1 MQTVRVSARIRERIN
16 KSELDAQ
23 IVYKCLKNES
33 NRISSL
39 AAAARL
45 VAFSSATA
53 ENIAAANIAVAN
65 VLPAFVAACD
75 AKKVW
80 ETTLEAVNSLPLTV
94 EEQEEARMEARMK
107 EELREYMGFCGE
119 SSDDESHN
127 NNEDDDIYVN

>member
-39 AAAARL
+39 AAAARR
-45 VAFSSATA
+45 VAYSCATPA
-53 ENIAAANIAVAN
+53 NIAAANIAVAN

-94 EEQEEARMEARMK
+94 QEQEEARMEEAV
-107 EELREYMGFCGE
+107 REYMGFCGE
-119 SSDDESHN
+119 SSDDESSN
-127 NNEDDDIYVN
+127 DNEDDDIYHLMR

>member
-1 MQTVRVSARIRERIN
+1 MQTTRVSNRIRERTN

-23 IVYKCLKNES
+23 IIYKCLLNES

-39 AAAARL
+39 AAAAQL
-45 VAFSSATA
+45 VAYSCATPA
-53 ENIAAANIAVAN
+53 NIAAANIAVAN

-94 EEQEEARMEARMK
+94 QEQEEARMEEAV
-107 EELREYMGFCGE
+107 REYMGFCGE
-119 SSDDESHN
+119 ESSDDESSN
-127 NNEDDDIYVN
+127 N